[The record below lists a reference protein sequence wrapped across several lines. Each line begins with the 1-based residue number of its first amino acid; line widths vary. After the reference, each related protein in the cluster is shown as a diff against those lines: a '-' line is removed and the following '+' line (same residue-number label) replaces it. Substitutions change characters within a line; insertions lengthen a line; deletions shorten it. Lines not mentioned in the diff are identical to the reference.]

1 MVRPTTS
8 KGQTECMQPAEL
20 LNHHHWWELEQPLNQ
35 LFQKFEQLNRCA
47 TSWGD
52 PGTYFC

>member
-20 LNHHHWWELEQPLNQ
+20 LNYRQWLKSPQPPNQ
-35 LFQKFEQLNRCA
+35 LFQKFERLNRYA

-52 PGTYFC
+52 PGTYLY